1 MLWFQAKEKEERLL
15 RRQINREKLEEK
27 RKQKAE
33 KTKSSKAKSPGIGDV
48 NFNIINYLTYS
59 FSSQKCIVLM
69 RYDYKIK
76 LSTLYL
82 SEAVIFSVVEGFF
95 IF

>member
-1 MLWFQAKEKEERLL
+1 MNILWFQAKEKEERLL

-33 KTKSSKAKSPGIGDV
+33 KTKYSKAKTQGIRDL
-48 NFNIINYLTYS
+48 NFQYFKLYTYPIDFQIS
-59 FSSQKCIVLM
+59 RQLM

-76 LSTLYL
+76 
-82 SEAVIFSVVEGFF
+82 
-95 IF
+95 